1 VPSVLCASI
10 KSATAFL
17 YNSRLVLTIQSLFD
31 LEFTQLVSD
40 PLELSPEL
48 VSWCSADDGGLLSD
62 SDTSRMAEPKSITS
76 MVNPQIS
83 SPTAIKSSKMQ
94 VPEVVGILSQ
104 SLHPSPTIRLIL
116 PARIRCKAQ
125 NDVVF
130 VGEDFIQL
138 REFLPTGQLADV
150 TAKVDLGSQIL
161 SAKVISSQIHAE
173 SLVDQIIK
181 QELDE
186 DYCGINGSDQV
197 TLPPQLLVVSTV
209 ACNIVF
215 LFAKNRAPGVVEFVF
230 AKRKLLAD
238 APVEGQ
244 YAKHVAVDHE

>member
-1 VPSVLCASI
+1 
-10 KSATAFL
+10 
-17 YNSRLVLTIQSLFD
+17 
-31 LEFTQLVSD
+31 
-40 PLELSPEL
+40 
-48 VSWCSADDGGLLSD
+48 
-62 SDTSRMAEPKSITS
+62 